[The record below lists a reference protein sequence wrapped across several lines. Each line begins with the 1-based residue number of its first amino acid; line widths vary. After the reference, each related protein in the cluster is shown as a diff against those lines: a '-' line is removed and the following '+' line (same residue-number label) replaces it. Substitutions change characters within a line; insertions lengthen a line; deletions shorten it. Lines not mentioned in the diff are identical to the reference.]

1 MWEFLTNPTSNDT
14 DLRTPPKISI
24 NSFRKIEKTEPKI
37 TNHGI
42 ASLKNYQPVCQFAP
56 PENRRVGRSKVAFW
70 APMFSGAP
78 CTTPPS
84 IPSMTCRRHL
94 ATSSLLSSDH
104 AAGVSQRFGLEN
116 PEAHLKLAAKFG
128 WVPKNTRPTGEFHPK
143 NPTPLRTNSEV
154 LLVFFFFSAFGA
166 FLVFLQPKQGNV
178 SHLSFLATQP
188 CQWCFPVNSR
198 IHIYLLAGRWRN
210 LLQHITFKLK
220 APKTLKASKTGGVFY
235 PRFRESAPWNRRL
248 ANAGSVEVPFGST
261 PSEISTNASFARN
274 L

>member
-1 MWEFLTNPTSNDT
+1 
-14 DLRTPPKISI
+14 
-24 NSFRKIEKTEPKI
+24 
-37 TNHGI
+37 
-42 ASLKNYQPVCQFAP
+42 
-56 PENRRVGRSKVAFW
+56 
-70 APMFSGAP
+70 MFSGAP

-128 WVPKNTRPTGEFHPK
+128 CSKKYPSNRWIPPKKPHSFEDKFRG
-143 NPTPLRTNSEV
+143 SV
-154 LLVFFFFSAFGA
+154 GFFFFSAFGA

-220 APKTLKASKTGGVFY
+220 APKTLKASKTGGVLSRKCPMKPQVGERGKRWGSLWINPF
-235 PRFRESAPWNRRL
+235 WNL
-248 ANAGSVEVPFGST
+248 D
-261 PSEISTNASFARN
+261 
-274 L
+274 